1 MDMRGGKLLLR
12 EPEED
17 LSNDQAS
24 EENLIVANYNKK
36 IKIWLILLL
45 LFISI
50 SLVTNMLATKNQPTA
65 EERFVC
71 VSLGFDYYEPGDW
84 DCREIRDD
92 YESYKVQILI
102 SNLAFFPIGISLVS
116 ILVNL
121 KRKNSHKRNQ
131 SSGFHFQN

>member
-1 MDMRGGKLLLR
+1 MRGGKLLLT
-12 EPEED
+12 EPEEGV
-17 LSNDQAS
+17 SNNQAS
-24 EENLIVANYNKK
+24 EENLIVSNYNKK

-84 DCREIRDD
+84 DCREIRDN

-121 KRKNSHKRNQ
+121 KRKNSHKQNQ

>member
-1 MDMRGGKLLLR
+1 MSFRKEKKYRLSYSDMSEL
-12 EPEED
+12 
-17 LSNDQAS
+17 

>member
-1 MDMRGGKLLLR
+1 MV
-12 EPEED
+12 ED
-17 LSNDQAS
+17 
-24 EENLIVANYNKK
+24 NLILGRYDRK
-36 IKIWLILLL
+36 IKFWVILLL
-45 LFISI
+45 LFVAVS
-50 SLVTNMLATKNQPTA
+50 VFTNMLATRNQVTA
-65 EERFVC
+65 EERFIC

>member
-1 MDMRGGKLLLR
+1 MRGGKLLLK

-121 KRKNSHKRNQ
+121 KRKNSHKQNQ
-131 SSGFHFQN
+131 SSGFHFQP